1 VKKCSTCGL
10 TKSLLDF
17 HKQTKSGNGL
27 RSKCK
32 VCVAN
37 NYRNWWLKS
46 TYGITLKEYQTL
58 LIKQGGVCAICS
70 TDAVGGKY
78 TTFNVDHC
86 HKTNKIR
93 GLLCTQCNLGIG
105 KLGDSFAHLKN
116 ATHYLSKSE
125 PLLFPG
131 IWKRIAPPILN
142 TNLKFSDLEM
152 QKDCLKNKSL
162 KEMGDNADIV
172 AAPQI

>member
-1 VKKCSTCGL
+1 MKKCSACGL

-17 HKQTKSGNGL
+17 HKQAKDKSGL
-27 RSKCK
+27 RSQCK
-32 VCVAN
+32 VCVAD
-37 NYRNWWLKS
+37 NYRHWWLKS
-46 TYGITLKEYQTL
+46 TYEITLKEYQTL

-70 TDAVGGKY
+70 TGIAGGKH

-125 PLLFPG
+125 PPLFPG

-152 QKDCLKNKSL
+152 QKDCLKNKLL
-162 KEMGDNADIV
+162 KEMEDNADIV
-172 AAPQI
+172 AVPQI

>member
-1 VKKCSTCGL
+1 MKKCSACGL
-10 TKSLLDF
+10 TKPLLDF
-17 HKQTKSGNGL
+17 HKQTKDKNGV

-37 NYRNWWLKS
+37 DYRHWWLKS

-58 LIKQGGVCAICS
+58 LIKQGGVCAICG
-70 TDAVGGKY
+70 TDTAGGKH

-116 ATHYLSKSE
+116 AIHYLSKNE
-125 PLLFPG
+125 PPLFPG
-131 IWKRIAPPILN
+131 IWKRIAQPILH
-142 TNLKFSDLEM
+142 TNSKPSDLEM
-152 QKDCLKNKSL
+152 PKDCLSNKLS
-162 KEMGDNADIV
+162 KEMVVNADTA